1 MKSASNGFYGYQGR
15 WAWVDLTRGQVR
27 VTLPSWELYQKYI
40 GGRGVQA
47 ALLWEKIRDIG
58 FLQDPLSSDNRVI
71 IGNSPLNDT
80 PVPTAGRGSCSFIS
94 PLTYSPRPPAGLG
107 QYPPLYGLITHSS
120 CGGHFPNRLKRAG
133 FDQIIIDGRANC
145 PVRLVVA
152 EGNVE
157 ILEAEPDLFEEIN
170 GQVVVRPTSAI
181 INYLEKKYPGSSTLC
196 LGPAGWNLV
205 PYANL
210 TTDYHRNFGRAG
222 GGAVFG
228 SKNLVAVTVWGNKP
242 VRVFDPSK
250 FTALARQLDEQ
261 IEADVADPQKTV
273 SFRPETG
280 TTWWLDR
287 AFRGDFGGDQGG
299 YLPWHNF
306 DEGYFDPALYD
317 RVSTAAFLAIAGR
330 HQVCHRCR
338 HIFCAR
344 RARVESGRFRGE
356 GVRPEFE
363 TIALWINCC
372 LVDREA
378 IFHLNKRANEL
389 GVDTMSFGSLTATA
403 MELTE
408 KGYLGEEQ
416 SKLRFGE
423 AEEMLNFLESVA
435 YRSSLLGR
443 LFAQYPD
450 KIIDELM
457 ARFLPADE
465 KEIIFCFT
473 QSYGGLG
480 YAGIEPKVFP
490 GMFTAYSTSNR
501 GRGDHTYAWTIQ
513 AEEAGLAQPEELA
526 AYVVQSQVGKALIDS
541 LGLCDFFS
549 GDIFSDLF
557 LELYRSLT
565 GLTYEVES
573 LKDCGRRIYQL
584 ERKIN
589 NIQGRSRDY
598 DAFIPP
604 KFRVPLK
611 EGPYRGRAVD
621 PEFQQKILDVYYRLQ
636 GWTENG
642 LIIENNDF

>member
-1 MKSASNGFYGYQGR
+1 
-15 WAWVDLTRGQVR
+15 
-27 VTLPSWELYQKYI
+27 
-40 GGRGVQA
+40 
-47 ALLWEKIRDIG
+47 
-58 FLQDPLSSDNRVI
+58 
-71 IGNSPLNDT
+71 
-80 PVPTAGRGSCSFIS
+80 
-94 PLTYSPRPPAGLG
+94 
-107 QYPPLYGLITHSS
+107 
-120 CGGHFPNRLKRAG
+120 
-133 FDQIIIDGRANC
+133 
-145 PVRLVVA
+145 
-152 EGNVE
+152 
-157 ILEAEPDLFEEIN
+157 
-170 GQVVVRPTSAI
+170 
-181 INYLEKKYPGSSTLC
+181 
-196 LGPAGWNLV
+196 
-205 PYANL
+205 
-210 TTDYHRNFGRAG
+210 
-222 GGAVFG
+222 
-228 SKNLVAVTVWGNKP
+228 
-242 VRVFDPSK
+242 
-250 FTALARQLDEQ
+250 
-261 IEADVADPQKTV
+261 
-273 SFRPETG
+273 
-280 TTWWLDR
+280 
-287 AFRGDFGGDQGG
+287 
-299 YLPWHNF
+299 
-306 DEGYFDPALYD
+306 
-317 RVSTAAFLAIAGR
+317 
-330 HQVCHRCR
+330 
-338 HIFCAR
+338 
-344 RARVESGRFRGE
+344 
-356 GVRPEFE
+356 
-363 TIALWINCC
+363 
-372 LVDREA
+372 
-378 IFHLNKRANEL
+378 
-389 GVDTMSFGSLTATA
+389 
-403 MELTE
+403 
-408 KGYLGEEQ
+408 
-416 SKLRFGE
+416 
-423 AEEMLNFLESVA
+423 
-435 YRSSLLGR
+435 GR

-457 ARFLPADE
+457 ARFPPADE

-565 GLTYEVES
+565 GLTYEIES